1 MKNKINK
8 KKIIKYAAAGLL
20 TTVITTGVG
29 FEIYDF
35 TIDHTQELC
44 PLTNFLGDGHQYAA
58 MKRDYYVQGIPAVV
72 GYTHKLV
79 SEVDGNVIDAT
90 PIAPTIEN
98 SNGILSYSLPEG
110 YYLTRDC
117 DGELCGLPIG
127 TKIEHFVV
135 GVHEEENDIDIV
147 ALSEPWEG
155 EFTGGRTIYPK
166 GVSTYGEFFK
176 TTTPEGE
183 IVEKYRVYDAVNNI
197 YNIYDVQ
204 PREYSDEEI
213 ETINAAR
220 KGLIR

>member
-1 MKNKINK
+1 MEKKINK
-8 KKIIKYAAAGLL
+8 KKIVKYAAAGLL
-20 TTVITTGVG
+20 TAVLATGVG
-29 FEIYDF
+29 FEIYDS

-44 PLTNFLGDGHQYAA
+44 PLTNFLGDEHQYRQMINDYKAKGIKGFAA
-58 MKRDYYVQGIPAVV
+58 YQ
-72 GYTHKLV
+72 HKLV
-79 SEVDGNVIDAT
+79 SEADGSLVDAI

-110 YYLTRDC
+110 YYLTRNC

-127 TKIEHFVV
+127 TKIGHFVL
-135 GVHEEENDIDIV
+135 GVHEGENDIV
-147 ALSEPWEG
+147 ALLEPWER
-155 EFTGGRTIYPK
+155 EMIGGSTLYPE
-166 GVSTYGEFFK
+166 GVSHYGEFFK
-176 TTTPEGE
+176 ITTPEGE

-220 KGLIR
+220 RSLTR